1 VNAVSPTPDPLV
13 FVREAVEDLHAY
25 LSMWAARRP
34 LPEPDP
40 AARAAAGVAVERID
54 TAVRQLIELR
64 SELVAEIRAEDA
76 AWLALDD
83 QDDNPDEG

>member
-1 VNAVSPTPDPLV
+1 MSEVSPTPAQIV
-13 FVREAVEDLHAY
+13 FIREAVDDLAAY
-25 LSMWAARRP
+25 LELWGARRP
-34 LPEPDP
+34 LPESSP

-54 TAVRQLIELR
+54 TTLRRLIVLR

-83 QDDNPDEG
+83 DQPEG